1 MAVKQTIPYNHGI
14 FFITITCHK
23 WMPLIEKTNSY
34 DAVYNW
40 FDHLKSKGHYFV
52 GYAVMPNHIHALI
65 GFQNTGKK
73 INTIIGNGKRFMAY
87 QIIDRLKEQ
96 NEEGLLNRLQLA
108 VETKDRQRNKQHEV
122 WDDSFDWKDCRSDDF
137 IKQKL
142 DYMHNNP
149 CKGKWNLASSP
160 IAYKHSSASFYLA
173 GGQGNYS
180 VTSFMDLK
188 DIDLSRL
195 VS

>member
-14 FFITITCHK
+14 FFITITCYK
-23 WMPLIEKTNSY
+23 WIPLIEKTNSY

-40 FDHLKSKGHYFV
+40 FDHLKSKAHYIV
-52 GYAVMPNHIHALI
+52 GYTIMPNHIHALI
-65 GFQNTGKK
+65 RFQNTGKK

-87 QIIDRLKEQ
+87 EIITRLKEQ
-96 NEEGLLNRLQLA
+96 NEEEMLNQLQLA
-108 VETKDRQRNKQHEV
+108 VEIKDRQRNKQHEV
-122 WDDSFDWKDCRSDDF
+122 WDDSFDWKDCTKF

-160 IAYKHSSASFYLA
+160 VEYKHSSAFFYA
-173 GGQGNYS
+173 TGEQGNYQ
-180 VTSFMDLK
+180 VTSFMELK
-188 DIDLSRL
+188 DVDLSRL
-195 VS
+195 VE